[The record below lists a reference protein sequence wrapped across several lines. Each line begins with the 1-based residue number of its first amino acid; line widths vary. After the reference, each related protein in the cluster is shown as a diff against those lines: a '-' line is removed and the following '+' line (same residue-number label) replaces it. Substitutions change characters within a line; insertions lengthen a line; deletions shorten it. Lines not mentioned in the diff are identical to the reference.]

1 MASEQ
6 PVGAGAPRPLPRAS
20 RGAPAVDSRPFW
32 LDPLRLLG
40 WGVALVALAT
50 YWWLF
55 GRTAAP
61 PPGSPNARLTGVV
74 GSVRVRPHAQ
84 EAWLDGRLSMR
95 LHVGDTVRTEPE
107 SAAAISFDSGS
118 TVRVRP
124 DSIVFVGGSAESST
138 TAWRISTGRVN
149 FAVGAGGAE
158 IETPSA
164 RTLARAHASGQLD
177 VTPTGTGVKIFQGAA
192 ELRTVLGESVSL
204 SGNQAVQVDPA
215 GRAGAR
221 QDLPPAPSLL
231 APATRADL
239 PYAAP
244 PAPVATL
251 RWTGTPGAA
260 TYHVA
265 LDFNVTQADLLL
277 SAALDVPGVRDTAH
291 ELAGMDP
298 GRYFWRVAGVT
309 ADGLEGQF
317 SRVSLF
323 SVLPRSPSPPPP
335 PAAEAPALLVDALE
349 TVAPGV
355 VRVAGRTVPGASL
368 TVNGV
373 GIAVSADG
381 SFGEYLRM
389 PAAGTVFVRATT
401 RDGRSSERALRAGE
415 R

>member
-6 PVGAGAPRPLPRAS
+6 PVGAGA
-20 RGAPAVDSRPFW
+20 GDSRRFW

-40 WGVALVALAT
+40 WGVALAALAT

-55 GRTAAP
+55 GSTAAP
-61 PPGSPNARLTGVV
+61 APGSPNARLTGLV

-107 SAAAISFDSGS
+107 SAAAITFDSGS

-124 DSIVFVGGSAESST
+124 DSIVFVGGSAESSA
-138 TAWRISTGRVN
+138 TAWRISSGRVN

-158 IETPSA
+158 IETPST
-164 RTLARAHASGQLD
+164 RTLARANASGQLD
-177 VTPTGTGVKIFQGAA
+177 VTPAGTGVKIFQGQA
-192 ELRTVLGESVSL
+192 ELRTARGESVSL

-215 GRAGAR
+215 GRAGER

-244 PAPVATL
+244 PASVATL
-251 RWTGTPGAA
+251 RWTPTPGAV

-291 ELAGMDP
+291 PLAGMDP

-323 SVLPRSPSPPPP
+323 SILPRAPLPPPVP
-335 PAAEAPALLVDALE
+335 EGPALRVAEIE

-355 VRVAGRTVPGASL
+355 VRIAGRTAAGAAV
-368 TVNGV
+368 TVDGV
-373 GIAVSADG
+373 GIAVSSDG
-381 SFGEYLRM
+381 SFGEYVRV
-389 PAAGTVFVRATT
+389 PASGTVTVRATT
-401 RDGRSSERALRAGE
+401 RDGCVSEQTLRAGE

>member
-6 PVGAGAPRPLPRAS
+6 PVGAGAARPLPRAG
-20 RGAPAVDSRPFW
+20 RGASDSRPFW
-32 LDPLRLLG
+32 SDPLRLFG
-40 WGVALVALAT
+40 WSVALVALAT

-55 GRTAAP
+55 GRTAVP

-95 LHVGDTVRTEPE
+95 LHVGDTVRTEPASGAE
-107 SAAAISFDSGS
+107 ISFDAGS

-138 TAWRISTGRVN
+138 SAWRISSGRVN
-149 FAVGAGGAE
+149 FAVGTGGAE

-164 RTLARAHASGQLD
+164 RTLARANASGQLD
-177 VTPTGTGVKIFQGAA
+177 VTSTGTGVKIFQGQA

-204 SGNQAVQVDPA
+204 SGNQAVQVDAA

-244 PAPVATL
+244 PAAVTTL

-265 LDFNVTQADLLL
+265 MDFNVTQADLLL

-291 ELAGMDP
+291 ELTGMDP

-323 SVLPRSPSPPPP
+323 SILPRSPSPSTSPPP
-335 PAAEAPALLVDALE
+335 EAPALLVDALE

-355 VRVAGRTVPGASL
+355 VRVAGRTAPGASL
-368 TVNGV
+368 TLNGV
-373 GIAVSADG
+373 AIAVSPDG
-381 SFGEYLRM
+381 TFGEYVRL
-389 PAAGTVFVRATT
+389 PAAGTVSVRATT
-401 RDGRSSERALRAGE
+401 RDGRTREQTRRVGE